1 MKVSEK
7 TTSVAIGHRTQ
18 EMDKRFFQKG
28 GEQTS
33 LPNHSAGTFFF
44 TKGQNIRPAIQAKLT
59 IGQPNDKYEQEAD
72 AVAEKVVQRFAM
84 PDVLTKKEAG
94 GQTKSSLA
102 STISPLVQKKC
113 ASCEQEEKLQKK
125 GEEDLVQESR
135 PDLSRKPIFESNAE
149 PPDEINNIQRKCSEC
164 EKEEKV
170 QKKQNS
176 LDSPIASSHIE
187 SSLSSSKGGGTS
199 MPAATKEQMENSF
212 GVDFSHVRLHRD
224 SSAVQ
229 MNNVLG
235 AQAFTQGSDIYFNSG
250 KYNTDTSEGKHLL
263 AHELTHVVQQSNF
276 IQREKK
282 TAADAKPRKINY
294 KNAETQNRSLS
305 TPDSLGWESKLE
317 SVAGGLYK
325 GWFDLW
331 KAGKYNEFAD
341 AVAQYQ
347 SDKGFKKDDVDGIL
361 GLGTWAKI
369 GGYGEAVA
377 GIQSVQ
383 WKRSKDT
390 CTIAS
395 EERINRGHELAT
407 GKKFQLAKDKSQ
419 KTFNIILQS
428 IEGRMGDID
437 EVYRG
442 AGAAGA
448 MVYAGLATYVPEA
461 DIWTGGLRPGAP
473 MQVWGHKDAYNLL
486 RKGVVEYK
494 VKGVTKTRPIKPND
508 ANFYGTSFVF
518 VRYDNPK
525 NPTQMLVRHFDTPE
539 WVSKT
544 SYKVWVAANLN

>member
-1 MKVSEK
+1 MKRQPFFSKKGELGFFSK
-7 TTSVAIGHRTQ
+7 SNGGQSFFRPNSVQ
-18 EMDKRFFQKG
+18 
-28 GEQTS
+28 
-33 LPNHSAGTFFF
+33 P
-44 TKGQNIRPAIQAKLT
+44 KLT
-59 IGQPNDKYEQEAD
+59 IGQPNDKYEKEAD
-72 AVAEKVVQRFAM
+72 AVADKVVQRLAM
-84 PDVLTKKEAG
+84 PDVLTKKETGVQAR
-94 GQTKSSLA
+94 SLA
-102 STISPLVQKKC
+102 STISPLIQRKC

-125 GEEDLVQESR
+125 EEEDLVQKPRLEVR
-135 PDLSRKPIFESNAE
+135 RKPIFESNAE
-149 PPDEINNIQRKCSEC
+149 PPDDRNSIQRKCAEC
-164 EKEEKV
+164 EKEEKL

-176 LDSPIASSHIE
+176 SDSPKVSLGIE
-187 SSLSSSKGGGTS
+187 SSLNSSKGGGTS
-199 MPAATKEQMENSF
+199 IPAATKAQLENSF
-212 GVDFSHVRLHRD
+212 GADFSQVRLHRD

-235 AQAFTQGSDIYFNSG
+235 AQAFTHGNDIYFNSG
-250 KYNTDTSEGKHLL
+250 KYNAETSEGKHLL
-263 AHELTHVVQQSNF
+263 AHELTHVVQQSNV
-276 IQREKK
+276 IQRQPKPAVDATKK
-282 TAADAKPRKINY
+282 PHNIKY
-294 KNAETQNRSLS
+294 KNAETQNRSLA

-325 GWFDLW
+325 TWFDLW

-347 SDKGFKKDDVDGIL
+347 SDKGFKKNDVDGIL

-383 WKRSKDT
+383 WTQSKDV

-428 IEGRMGDID
+428 IEPRMGDID
-437 EVYRG
+437 EMYRG

-473 MQVWGHKDAYNLL
+473 MQVWGKRGSYNLL

-494 VKGVTKTRPIKPND
+494 VRGVTKTRPIKPTD

-518 VRYDNPK
+518 VRYDDPK
-525 NPTQMLVRHFDTPE
+525 NPTKMLVRHFDTPE

-544 SYKVWVAANLN
+544 RYEVWVAANLN